1 MVNKRFAVI
10 NFFVYTTL
18 VIIFTI
24 LHITGYNLLMDSN
37 LFDFFHLAIET
48 TLSMAASSIFLI
60 VLYSFPYEKKQKYI
74 ISGSIFFSIA
84 IVNILHIYFA
94 LKPNQWA
101 ASLTLANLTYL
112 MVSFAIIFYNL
123 IPEHK
128 IATDKKHFFYVPTF
142 FIILSYLIYLLINH
156 HGEAIFIQG
165 VGITPYFGVFESII
179 LALYFYALFISFQK
193 YFENRT
199 DQTVNTINCLMFA
212 ILSKYVVIFHKY
224 PNDLFVVSGH
234 AFKGIAFLFFVKG
247 FVMTNVQSPY
257 KKLKEA
263 NDIKTDFLVNMS
275 HEIRTPINII
285 LNASR
290 LIASNPAKYMGF
302 ISSIENNAHRLNRL
316 SENLVIFNHIENGT
330 LENRLSNE
338 DIVFLI
344 DNIIESAEDVLDK
357 KSLDLRFDFI
367 GKRHFIVDKEKFEQ
381 IVLNILS
388 NSIKYSNY
396 GGNIIIK
403 LEINENLKLSVFN
416 DGPPIAEEHKDKLF
430 NKFYKVKH
438 PGLETTEGLGI
449 GLYIA
454 KTFANMLNGDINII
468 NSDELTGYELE
479 IKAIKNPKISPR
491 SKNVETYASYFSD
504 II

>member
-1 MVNKRFAVI
+1 MVNKRVAVI
-10 NFFVYTTL
+10 NFFVYTAL
-18 VIIFTI
+18 VIVFAI
-24 LHITGYNLLMDSN
+24 LHITGYNLLINSS
-37 LFDFFHLAIET
+37 LFSFVHLAIET
-48 TLSMAASSIFLI
+48 VLSMAASSIFLI

-74 ISGSIFFSIA
+74 ISGSVFFSIA
-84 IVNILHIYFA
+84 LVNMLHIYFG
-94 LKPNQWA
+94 LKPDGWPT
-101 ASLTLANLTYL
+101 SLTLADLTYL

-123 IPEHK
+123 IPEEK
-128 IATDKKHFFYVPTF
+128 IAKDKKHFFFVPTF
-142 FIILSYLIYLLINH
+142 FLILSYLVYLLINH
-156 HGEAIFIQG
+156 HGEVVFIEG
-165 VGITPYFGVFESII
+165 VGITPYLGVFESII

-193 YFENRT
+193 YFENRN

-212 ILSKYVVIFHKY
+212 ILSKYVIIFHKY
-224 PNDLFVVSGH
+224 PNDLFIVSGH
-234 AFKGIAFLFFVKG
+234 VFKAVSFFFFVKG
-247 FVMTNVQSPY
+247 FVMTNVQRPY
-257 KKLKEA
+257 VKLKEA
-263 NDIKTDFLVNMS
+263 NDIKTDFLINMS

-290 LIASNPAKYMGF
+290 LIASNPDKYISF

-357 KSLDLRFDFI
+357 KCLDLRFDFT
-367 GKRHFIVDKEKFEQ
+367 GKRQFIVDKEKFEQ

-388 NSIKYSNY
+388 NSIKYANY
-396 GGNIIIK
+396 EGNIVIK
-403 LEINENLKLSVFN
+403 LEINEKLRLSIFN
-416 DGPPIAEEHKDKLF
+416 DGPPIDEEHKDKLF

-454 KTFANMLNGDINII
+454 KTFANMLNGDIKII
-468 NSDELTGYELE
+468 NSDGLTGYELE
-479 IKAIKNPKISPR
+479 IKPIQNAQISPR
-491 SKNVETYASYFSD
+491 EKNVETYASYFSD